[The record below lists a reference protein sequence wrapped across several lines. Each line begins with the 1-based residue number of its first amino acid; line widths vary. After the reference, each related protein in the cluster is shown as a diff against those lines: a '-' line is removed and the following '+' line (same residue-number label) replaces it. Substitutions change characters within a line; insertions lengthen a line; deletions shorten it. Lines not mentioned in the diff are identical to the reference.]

1 MLLLFKKYKRHVKKV
16 QFPCFIVQENICTL
30 FEKKYIVF
38 NCTFFEKN
46 MELDVKTLP
55 QRLGSFTKSSSR
67 VF

>member
-38 NCTFFEKN
+38 NCTFLRRTWN
-46 MELDVKTLP
+46 
-55 QRLGSFTKSSSR
+55 
-67 VF
+67 